1 MKTVPLSGYTDTISG
16 RPGHKIEFKVSSESK
31 LDYKARLY
39 RSINADPNP
48 SLGGLN
54 ETECD
59 HIFKPITVKSRIQK
73 FFPGSYGKTLDPIQ
87 FRAKNSIK
95 FSCRFFPTLI
105 KNKQCLISLL
115 GSTLEITE
123 KGNVSFT
130 HLEKAIELP
139 HILSERKWY
148 EVEGEVSFNG
158 ELKINLAELKH
169 LKRRFHSKVEVPFTR
184 DYEVNDNVLIAARKE
199 GETIKDYFNGKIEHP
214 SIEVDQKIIAIWNLA
229 EGMKTTSVPCE
240 ISSPLELINYPTRA
254 VTSSDWDG
262 SEMNWNH
269 NLKHYAAIHF
279 HEDDI
284 YDFNWNTDFT
294 FEIPKEMESGIYVM
308 RLTCEDHEDAIP
320 FFVCPAKGT
329 RTSKLC
335 ILVSTFTYSIYGN
348 HARPDYSSSWQKK
361 ITEWSAY
368 PNNPAEFK
376 EYGLSTYNYHSDG
389 SGICHSSTNRPLFNM
404 RPGYLTFGE
413 SKCSG
418 LRHFQADS
426 HLISWFHAKNI
437 PYDIITDNELD
448 MEGIDSIKGYA
459 AVTTGTHP
467 EYHTSNTLDALME
480 YRNTGGSLNYLG
492 GNGFY
497 WRIARQAENPDILE
511 IRRAE
516 DGIRAWASEPGE
528 YHNSFDGK
536 YGGLWR
542 RNGRPPQ
549 QLVGVGFTAQGTF
562 VGMPFKRTN
571 FENDLNWVFDGV
583 EETIIGDFGYSGNGA
598 AGFELDRV
606 DTLLDEG
613 HDIKILAQSFDT
625 QNDFMLVP
633 EEQLTHL
640 TNVSGGPEDDIRRA
654 DMVYFNVEGG
664 GSVFSVG
671 SITFC
676 GCLPW
681 NKFENNISRIL
692 LNVLSKQLG
701 KEAL

>member
-1 MKTVPLSGYTDTISG
+1 
-16 RPGHKIEFKVSSESK
+16 
-31 LDYKARLY
+31 
-39 RSINADPNP
+39 
-48 SLGGLN
+48 
-54 ETECD
+54 
-59 HIFKPITVKSRIQK
+59 
-73 FFPGSYGKTLDPIQ
+73 
-87 FRAKNSIK
+87 
-95 FSCRFFPTLI
+95 
-105 KNKQCLISLL
+105 
-115 GSTLEITE
+115 
-123 KGNVSFT
+123 
-130 HLEKAIELP
+130 
-139 HILSERKWY
+139 
-148 EVEGEVSFNG
+148 
-158 ELKINLAELKH
+158 
-169 LKRRFHSKVEVPFTR
+169 
-184 DYEVNDNVLIAARKE
+184 
-199 GETIKDYFNGKIEHP
+199 
-214 SIEVDQKIIAIWNLA
+214 
-229 EGMKTTSVPCE
+229 
-240 ISSPLELINYPTRA
+240 
-254 VTSSDWDG
+254 
-262 SEMNWNH
+262 
-269 NLKHYAAIHF
+269 
-279 HEDDI
+279 
-284 YDFNWNTDFT
+284 
-294 FEIPKEMESGIYVM
+294 
-308 RLTCEDHEDAIP
+308 
-320 FFVCPAKGT
+320 
-329 RTSKLC
+329 
-335 ILVSTFTYSIYGN
+335 
-348 HARPDYSSSWQKK
+348 
-361 ITEWSAY
+361 
-368 PNNPAEFK
+368 
-376 EYGLSTYNYHSDG
+376 
-389 SGICHSSTNRPLFNM
+389 M

-448 MEGIDSIKGYA
+448 TEGLDAIKGYA